1 MEDLRA
7 HNRYPCITN
16 LPDLPLEL
24 IFLKLKKQVDRNSF
38 GLTCHSFLEVQ
49 NLCQIRLYIR
59 NYRSE
64 WDSCMLEKLLNRFCN
79 LQDLSLADCRRIPD
93 SDLIKLQ
100 KIGSTLQCL
109 SLAFCRQVTDTGIV
123 SIASCCPLL
132 SVICLSRCSI
142 TDSGVEVLAKSCK
155 SLIELNLASC
165 RDITDCGIQYISK
178 NCRQLRAL
186 KITCC
191 TKIVGVGLRGCSSNL
206 AILSAGHCALD
217 STGVIEILS
226 GGGLE
231 YLNLSSPDKKSTLG
245 KGLATIGLGYGANLK
260 LLELQ
265 NCNFVDDNDV
275 ISISK
280 GCPLLKEWDLSYC
293 TKVGLRGWESI
304 GLYCQKLQI
313 LHLNGCGEF
322 CDRGLLSLG
331 NGCKRMSVIYMANC
345 SRITSDGIS
354 AFKLQRQ
361 DVKIETNLDMGTIFP
376 RWRFT
381 WPFAKCFWF

>member
-24 IFLKLKKQVDRNSF
+24 IFRKLKKQEDRNSF
-38 GLTCHSFLEVQ
+38 GLTCHGFLKVQ
-49 NLCQIRLYIR
+49 NSSQISLRISR

-79 LQDLSLADCRRIPD
+79 LQDLSLAGCKKMPD

-100 KIGSTLQCL
+100 KYGSTLQCL
-109 SLAFCRQVTDTGIV
+109 SLAFCRQVTDIGIGIISV
-123 SIASCCPLL
+123 ASHCPLL

-231 YLNLSSPDKKSTLG
+231 YLNLSSPDKESTLG
-245 KGLATIGLGYGANLK
+245 KGLGIIGLGYGANLK
-260 LLELQ
+260 ILDLEE
-265 NCNFVDDNDV
+265 CKFIEDDDV
-275 ISISK
+275 I
-280 GCPLLKEWDLSYC
+280 
-293 TKVGLRGWESI
+293 
-304 GLYCQKLQI
+304 
-313 LHLNGCGEF
+313 
-322 CDRGLLSLG
+322 
-331 NGCKRMSVIYMANC
+331 
-345 SRITSDGIS
+345 RI
-354 AFKLQRQ
+354 
-361 DVKIETNLDMGTIFP
+361 
-376 RWRFT
+376 
-381 WPFAKCFWF
+381 